1 MVARRDL
8 RNEDKEVN
16 YKHGCLVWM
25 TSSWEDLGGDGTRF
39 LEVRASNGGVEAA
52 DHLSPG
58 PTMICMWIL
67 KKLQSY
73 KKYREL
79 RLQD

>member
-16 YKHGCLVWM
+16 Y
-25 TSSWEDLGGDGTRF
+25 SWEDLGGDGTRF